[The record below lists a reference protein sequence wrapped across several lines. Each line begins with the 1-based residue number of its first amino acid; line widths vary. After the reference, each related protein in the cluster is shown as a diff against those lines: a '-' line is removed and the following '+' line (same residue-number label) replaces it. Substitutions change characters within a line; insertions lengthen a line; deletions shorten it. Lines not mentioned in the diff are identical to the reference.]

1 MNKSLVGGFLMHAV
15 LVAAMTASSF
25 SSPRVV
31 GLLLA
36 ADSHVGRPPLTFAS
50 EEEDSVHVA
59 FSSHP
64 QPMLANVSDSYQVIR
79 LWPRSD
85 VLAEARDA
93 LEQPCESAEFQ
104 ETPFREFVSTVAR
117 KAGVRISLDKEALE
131 SIGFDTGMPI
141 TASLT
146 GRSFRAGIREV
157 LRDCDL
163 AYVFIDDHIEVTTAD
178 RAAEMREA
186 VFYPVIPQ
194 VDVDEVAVLIEET
207 VAPESWSNSGGK
219 GTIVAAPAG
228 MGHGLVISHTTAVHE
243 QIEAILRNLDGALW
257 NPVDQDEGVSAIFVR
272 SYVIEDDDVREGL
285 EERLAELCNESLPHG
300 ADADARIEVIG
311 RAIVV
316 RSRSRPFQVMAAQI
330 IAAVIEEDMEL
341 EVELDEAAMGSA
353 SDSKT

>member
-1 MNKSLVGGFLMHAV
+1 MKRSLVGGFL
-15 LVAAMTASSF
+15 VAAMTACSLT
-25 SSPRVV
+25 PLRVAAP
-31 GLLLA
+31 LLA
-36 ADSHVGRPPLTFAS
+36 ADHHAGRAPLTLAS
-50 EEEDSVHVA
+50 EEEGGDSVHIV

-64 QPMLANVSDSYQVIR
+64 QPMLANVSDEYQVVR

-85 VLAEARDA
+85 ALSAARDA
-93 LEQPCESAEFQ
+93 LEQPCETAEFQ
-104 ETPFREFVSTVAR
+104 ETPFREFVNTVAR
-117 KAGVRISLDKEALE
+117 KAGVRISLDNKALE
-131 SIGFDTGMPI
+131 NIGFDTATPI

-146 GRSFRAGIREV
+146 GRSFRAGLKEV
-157 LRDCDL
+157 LRGCDL
-163 AYVFIDDHIEVTTAD
+163 AYVLTDDHIEVTTAD

-207 VAPESWSNSGGK
+207 VEPDSWSHNGGK

-228 MGHGLVISHTTAVHE
+228 MGHGLVISHTTEVHE

-257 NPVDQDEGVSAIFVR
+257 NPVDQDEGVTAVFVR
-272 SYVIEDDDVREGL
+272 SYVIEDDDLRTGL
-285 EERLAELCNESLPHG
+285 EQRLAELCNESLPHG

-330 IAAVIEEDMEL
+330 IAAVIEEDVEL
-341 EVELDEAAMGSA
+341 EVESDEAATHSA
-353 SDSKT
+353 SDSST